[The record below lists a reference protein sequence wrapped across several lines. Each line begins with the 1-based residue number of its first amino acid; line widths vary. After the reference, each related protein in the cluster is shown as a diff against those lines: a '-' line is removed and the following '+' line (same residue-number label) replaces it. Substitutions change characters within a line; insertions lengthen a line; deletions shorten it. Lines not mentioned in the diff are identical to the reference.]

1 MTDATAPSGSGPP
14 GSGRSE
20 SGPPGRRLIDITGW
34 LGALAILLMAM
45 HVCMDVVARNLAD
58 MPLTGTTEV
67 VSYWYMVAIV
77 FCTLGGVQAR
87 DAHIRVDLV
96 NIAIGRWRSA
106 PRIDGVLMLLTAL
119 LFLAACLGLVFYTG
133 DQALTATLRAERVEF
148 TSHALP
154 VWPGRWLVPLGF
166 ALTAWVSAC
175 DLVRAV
181 RLVITGRHSIG
192 HAPVGP
198 DPVGPDPVGPDP
210 VGQGAR

>member
-1 MTDATAPSGSGPP
+1 MTDEATSSGPGSPRSGPP
-14 GSGRSE
+14 GL
-20 SGPPGRRLIDITGW
+20 RLIDITGW
-34 LGALAILLMAM
+34 LGAVAILLMAV
-45 HVCMDVVARNLAD
+45 HVCIDVLARNLAD

-87 DAHIRVDLV
+87 NAHIRVDLV

-106 PRIDGVLMLLTAL
+106 ARIDGVLSAMTAL
-119 LFLAACLGLVFYTG
+119 LFLAACLGLMLYTA

-166 ALTAWVSAC
+166 ALTGWVSAS
-175 DLVRAV
+175 DLARAI
-181 RLVITGRHSIG
+181 RLIITGHVP
-192 HAPVGP
+192 AA
-198 DPVGPDPVGPDP
+198 
-210 VGQGAR
+210 QGAR

>member
-1 MTDATAPSGSGPP
+1 M
-14 GSGRSE
+14 
-20 SGPPGRRLIDITGW
+20 
-34 LGALAILLMAM
+34 AILLMAA
-45 HVCMDVVARNLAD
+45 HVCMDVVARNLAAT
-58 MPLTGTTEV
+58 PLTGTTEV

-106 PRIDGVLMLLTAL
+106 PRIDGALTVLTAL

-175 DLVRAV
+175 DLVRAI
-181 RLVITGRHSIG
+181 RLMIRAHVP
-192 HAPVGP
+192 A
-198 DPVGPDPVGPDP
+198 
-210 VGQGAR
+210 GQGAR